1 MQVKLTGADGLG
13 QRIDDRRQ
21 RNNSPTSMA
30 FLSLANSMGFS
41 EAGLLEK
48 LHDILSARIRDLQR
62 LNSELLLRLQ
72 CVEPCRRFL
81 HIRIDETA
89 DTG

>member
-1 MQVKLTGADGLG
+1 
-13 QRIDDRRQ
+13 
-21 RNNSPTSMA
+21 
-30 FLSLANSMGFS
+30 MGFS